1 MRKNFNRRR
10 CIFTLSYASIV
21 GMHYWQDFLGLNSS
35 SGQSS
40 QYNILL
46 QDYGFE
52 SARLYSVVLIHGV
65 SVLVSMVVWG
75 RSRSGSVGHGHSTS
89 QHVNTLAHQYKKYKK
104 IFFFK
109 FVIRVRNGF
118 FFGMFQNILVDWN
131 ILYAISG
138 TCINCQLH

>member
-1 MRKNFNRRR
+1 MH
-10 CIFTLSYASIV
+10 FTLSYASIV

-65 SVLVSMVVWG
+65 SVVVSMVVWG

-89 QHVNTLAHQYKKYKK
+89 QHVNTLAHQYKKMKKK

-118 FFGMFQNILVDWN
+118 FFGMFHNFSVD
-131 ILYAISG
+131 
-138 TCINCQLH
+138 